1 MSENFNSGKRCE
13 NTAALTYDPALGD
26 PEHDVGRNTPFD
38 ALPDDWVCPVCG
50 KGKWAF
56 EADEESENSCI

>member
-1 MSENFNSGKRCE
+1 MRKYRC
-13 NTAALTYDPALGD
+13 TYCKYIYDPALGD

-38 ALPDDWVCPVCG
+38 ALPDDCVCPVCG